1 MGSLDKITKSARKW
15 VAFCKRFLIEPT
27 APDIYFSQNSDYLR
41 VKIQSSFVREGRAMQ
56 WDYKEK
62 VPVNALGAKD
72 QKSMSISHF
81 PWSVCDVATVIIR
94 ELNNR
99 GVFKMVQSHVKN
111 VKSELKNII
120 KVFIATTYDNH
131 KNVVH
136 LAFEMV
142 EKLAYKYNKHGRQNY
157 HQWK

>member
-1 MGSLDKITKSARKW
+1 
-15 VAFCKRFLIEPT
+15 
-27 APDIYFSQNSDYLR
+27 
-41 VKIQSSFVREGRAMQ
+41 
-56 WDYKEK
+56 
-62 VPVNALGAKD
+62 
-72 QKSMSISHF
+72 
-81 PWSVCDVATVIIR
+81 
-94 ELNNR
+94 
-99 GVFKMVQSHVKN
+99 MVQSNIKN

-157 HQWK
+157 HQWKGE